1 MNSARTSRGAS
12 PPDAE
17 ERPWAELRISLLYI
31 LCASLW
37 IVLSDEALDYF
48 TGDPVDTLPLQ
59 TYKGLNFVLTT
70 GVLLYWVLHRSY
82 TRRRNAERQSHEV
95 TERFEL
101 VARTSTD
108 AIFDLNLQT
117 RSIWWNE
124 GLENLFGYPVE
135 SASGR
140 LDVWTS
146 HLHPQDRERVTAG
159 FERILKSTADVW
171 ADEFRFQRRD
181 GGYAEVVA
189 RAHVMRDPDGTAVRL
204 VGGFSDV
211 TQRKQ
216 AEAKL
221 HRSRQQLR
229 GLSVRLQSLR
239 EEERSRIAREIHD
252 QLGQMLTAMKM
263 DLRWI
268 EKRLGAQEDHP
279 ALNPILDKAVEAGEL
294 ADATL
299 ATVHAIVSELR
310 PGVLEELGLAAAL
323 QHEAG
328 RFQQRSE
335 ILCEFHAAAA
345 LPALSRERATA
356 AFRIFQETLTNVA
369 RHAQATKVEIRLDE
383 LEGGLVLEVRD
394 NGRGI
399 SPAALEDSRSFG
411 LVGMKER
418 AAAFGGEVSF
428 EPLAGGGTAM
438 RLRLPLGTEKAGTKS
453 KL

>member
-1 MNSARTSRGAS
+1 MDSAKTSRRAN
-12 PPDAE
+12 PPDAAQ
-17 ERPWAELRISLLYI
+17 RPWAELRISILYI

-37 IVLSDEALDYF
+37 IVLSDDALDYY
-48 TGDPVDTLPLQ
+48 TGDPVDTLRLQ
-59 TYKGLNFVLTT
+59 TFKGLNFVLTT

-82 TRRRNAERQSHEV
+82 TRRRNAETQSRQAN
-95 TERFEL
+95 ERFEM

-117 RSIWWNE
+117 HSIWWSE
-124 GLENLFGYPVE
+124 GLQNLFGYPVE
-135 SASGR
+135 SGSSPVAVWSGH
-140 LDVWTS
+140 V
-146 HLHPQDRERVTAG
+146 HPNDRERVTAG
-159 FERILKSTADVW
+159 FERILKSTGEVW
-171 ADEFRFQRRD
+171 ADEFRFQRQD
-181 GGYAEVVA
+181 GSYAEVEA
-189 RAHVMRDPDGTAVRL
+189 RAHVIRDPAGTAVRL

-229 GLSVRLQSLR
+229 GLSARLQSLR
-239 EEERSRIAREIHD
+239 EEERSRISREIHD
-252 QLGQMLTAMKM
+252 QLGQMLTGLKM

-268 EKRLGAQEDHP
+268 EKRLAEQESHP
-279 ALNPILDKAVEAGEL
+279 AVNPILDKAVEAGEL
-294 ADATL
+294 ADATIT
-299 ATVHAIVSELR
+299 TVHSIVSELR

-323 QHEAG
+323 KHEAN

-335 ILCEFHAAAA
+335 IPCEFRASAA
-345 LPALSRERATA
+345 LPTLSRDRATA

-369 RHAQATKVEIRLDE
+369 RHAKATRVEIDLGEHD
-383 LEGGLVLEVRD
+383 GCLVLEVRD

-428 EPLAGGGTAM
+428 EPLAGGGTGM
-438 RLRLPLGTEKAGTKS
+438 RLRLPLGTDKSETKT

>member
-1 MNSARTSRGAS
+1 MDSTKTSRGAN

-17 ERPWAELRISLLYI
+17 QRPWAELRISILYI

-37 IVLSDEALDYF
+37 IILSDEALDYF
-48 TGDPVDTLPLQ
+48 TGDPIDALPLQ

-70 GVLLYWVLHRSY
+70 GVLLYWVLHRGY
-82 TRRRNAERQSHEV
+82 TRRRNAETASREAH
-95 TERFEL
+95 ERFEM
-101 VARTSTD
+101 VARASTD

-117 RSIWWNE
+117 RSIWWSE
-124 GLENLFGYPVE
+124 GLQNLFGYPAE
-135 SASGR
+135 SAGSR
-140 LDVWTS
+140 FDVWVG
-146 HLHPQDRERVTAG
+146 HLHPQDRERVSAG
-159 FERILKSTADVW
+159 FQRILKTTADVW
-171 ADEFRFQRRD
+171 ADEFRFQRQD
-181 GGYAEVVA
+181 GSYAEVVA
-189 RAHVMRDPDGTAVRL
+189 RAHVMRDPAGTAIRL
-204 VGGFSDV
+204 VGGLRDV

-239 EEERSRIAREIHD
+239 EEERSRISREIHD
-252 QLGQMLTAMKM
+252 QLGQMLTGLKM

-268 EKRLGAQEDHP
+268 EKRLAEQESHP

-299 ATVHAIVSELR
+299 TTVHNIVTELR

-323 QHEAG
+323 KHEAE

-335 ILCEFHAAAA
+335 IPCELRASVS
-345 LPALSRERATA
+345 LPALPRDRATA

-369 RHAQATKVEIRLDE
+369 RHAKATKVEIDLGQQ
-383 LEGGLVLEVRD
+383 EGCLVLEVRD

-418 AAAFGGEVSF
+418 AAALGGEVSL
-428 EPLAGGGTAM
+428 EPLAGGGTGM
-438 RLRLPLGTEKAGTKS
+438 RLRLPLANDKTETKS